1 MVTELYMYLW
11 NSNLDMH
18 TYIHNTL
25 IMHLRIHARTRTHT
39 HTRYRKKFVANAEKL
54 HGCHNEYALSILD
67 ANAHQDHY
75 RSSLLPFS
83 LDTLQQRMELQI
95 SEW

>member
-1 MVTELYMYLW
+1 
-11 NSNLDMH
+11 MH
-18 TYIHNTL
+18 IHNAH
-25 IMHLRIHARTRTHT
+25 MYAHPHA
-39 HTRYRKKFVANAEKL
+39 HTRYRKKFVVNAEKL
-54 HGCHNEYALSILD
+54 HSCHNEYALSILD

-75 RSSLLPFS
+75 RTSLLPFS